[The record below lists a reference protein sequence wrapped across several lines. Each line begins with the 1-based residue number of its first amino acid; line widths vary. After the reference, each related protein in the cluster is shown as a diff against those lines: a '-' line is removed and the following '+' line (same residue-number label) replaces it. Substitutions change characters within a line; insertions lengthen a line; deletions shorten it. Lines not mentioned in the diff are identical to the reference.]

1 MPVRMHWNGP
11 RMLLLIVCRFFDT
24 ELGVLPRAI
33 AFIAIGAVLISANFI
48 YFRKR
53 FQEGRQ

>member
-1 MPVRMHWNGP
+1 
-11 RMLLLIVCRFFDT
+11 MLLLIVCRFFDT